1 MFTRR
6 KKKKPSVRFFSLVP
20 AVNTLYP
27 IISSKFLNRDWITEE
42 QADYQ
47 ERKSKCPMAKI
58 FNLSRGYT
66 GEVHSINNC
75 PAIHSIMN
83 HGLIVRNCADVVV
96 STTDGTINIQAPSL
110 VHGTSYATLHEEI
123 VSKWLID
130 PGYNARNN
138 ILKINTP
145 WRVTAEEDI
154 VFLVTKVPF
163 VNESRFSAVQGIL
176 DPKIAYEVN
185 IQLFW
190 HETEGSTVIE
200 AGTPLAQYIPI
211 SRKLLHGLSF
221 TSEQATES
229 DYRCEQEMNFVYDHT
244 QPYTSSMKNKLSR
257 VLKVLKKYYD

>member
-6 KKKKPSVRFFSLVP
+6 KKKSPSVRFFSLLP

-27 IISSKFLNRDWITEE
+27 VISSKFLKRDWIAEE
-42 QADYQ
+42 QEDYQ

-58 FNLSRGYT
+58 FNAAKGYT
-66 GEVHSINNC
+66 GEIHSINNC
-75 PAIHSIMN
+75 PAVHSIMN
-83 HGLIVRNCADVVV
+83 HGLIVRNCADVVI
-96 STTDGTINIQAPSL
+96 SMNDGNMSLQAPTL
-110 VHGTSYATLHEEI
+110 VSGTPYATLHEEA

-130 PGYNARNN
+130 SSTSTYKNV
-138 ILKINTP
+138 LKINTP
-145 WRVTAEEDI
+145 WRITSDDDI
-154 VFLVTKVPF
+154 IFLVTKVPF
-163 VNESRFSAVQGIL
+163 VNETRFSAVQGIL

-190 HETEGSTVIE
+190 HKLEGQTVLE

-211 SRKLLHGLSF
+211 SRRLLHGLSF
-221 TSEQATES
+221 TSEDATES

-244 QPYTSSMKNKLSR
+244 QPYMANMKNKLGR